1 MDKVR
6 VELCMGTTCYVMG
19 AAHLVEFAQNLPAE
33 FEGRVDVTGVRCL
46 GLCGNENFS
55 GAPFAR
61 VNGIIVDAATIERIT
76 DAVRKALG

>member
-19 AAHLVEFAQNLPAE
+19 AAQLVDFAQNLPEE
-33 FEGRVDVTGVRCL
+33 FRDRVEVTGVRCL

-61 VNGIIVDAATIERIT
+61 VNGIVIDAATVERIS
-76 DAVRKALG
+76 DALRKVLG